1 MANWLSNWLIDHLD
15 EGGEADDEENGA
27 DGKAD
32 GQRHD
37 DEPEEGHVVPEAQL
51 WISIAVGQGCVLC
64 IFWPNLDW
72 MLEEHGSV
80 GGHFGDVAGADADV
94 DEKSQD
100 GRDVGLKVEGKH
112 PVD

>member
-1 MANWLSNWLIDHLD
+1 
-15 EGGEADDEENGA
+15 
-27 DGKAD
+27 
-32 GQRHD
+32 
-37 DEPEEGHVVPEAQL
+37 
-51 WISIAVGQGCVLC
+51 
-64 IFWPNLDW
+64 